1 MEEKKRTRRFVVTG
15 FVLLL
20 VSVFFKWR
28 FIYSEPVGD
37 RLLGLI
43 GVPAWSD
50 GNMGFHYTALFSL
63 LLLIIGLIFLS
74 KHYKGK
80 VILVFFLVWM
90 FIPANL
96 FAGLYQSTFG
106 KGVYALEF
114 GPDES
119 HCRYE
124 IDDSGMMEGQC
135 EFTFTN
141 HGKSSVGFQVALK
154 EDSDLGEYKYLIN
167 QNIKDETLKLNAKE
181 QKMFEISFKEKL
193 PSPQYQNAGGE
204 MSGFDVTITDGEDS
218 REMLYLLNN

>member
-96 FAGLYQSTFG
+96 FAGIYQSTFA
-106 KGVYALEF
+106 KGVYAVEF
-114 GPDES
+114 YPDES
-119 HCRYE
+119 HCHYE
-124 IDDSGMMEGQC
+124 IDDAGLMEGQC

-141 HGKSSVGFQVALK
+141 HGKGPATFQVTLN
-154 EDSDLGEYKYLIN
+154 EESDLGEYKHIIN
-167 QNIKDETLKLNAKE
+167 RNIKDETLKLNAKE
-181 QKMFEISFKEKL
+181 QKNFDVSFREKL
-193 PSPQYQNAGGE
+193 PTPQYQNGGGE
-204 MSGFDVTITDGEDS
+204 MSRFDVTITDGHDS
-218 REMLYLLNN
+218 REILYLY